1 MGSKGLNFVQKGSK
15 LTKIPKP
22 QTTTEMSNKFHSF
35 SKTPAAA
42 TSRQRPFPRSYF
54 TEPKIPKMGSP
65 TMGVVFRRNDIN
77 MMTI

>member
-42 TSRQRPFPRSYF
+42 TSRQRPFPRSDF
-54 TEPKIPKMGSP
+54 TVPKNPKNGFADYGRGIP
-65 TMGVVFRRNDIN
+65 TE
-77 MMTI
+77 